1 MMTKRK
7 ELSTEENYV
16 EGIKFAFEGTMKEML
31 SKITKDTKNCDW
43 RDVPNE
49 LILNINFNAIF
60 IQSIIAASEIMHE
73 RKMGAFIDFDEM
85 MKVYESF
92 LDAATELFYKELNKI
107 N

>member
-1 MMTKRK
+1 MTERK
-7 ELSTEENYV
+7 ELLTEEDYV
-16 EGIKFAFEGTMKEML
+16 EGIKFAFEETMKEML

-43 RDVPNE
+43 RNVPNE

-60 IQSIIAASEIMHE
+60 IQSIVAASEIMHE
-73 RKMGAFIDFDEM
+73 KKMGAFVDFDTM

-92 LDAATELFYKELNKI
+92 LDIATELFYKELNKI